1 MPNQQWTYATLE
13 QALQDWP
20 ENDNETYIENL
31 PNMIGL
37 AELRLVRDL
46 DLELFDRD
54 DESITFA
61 ISSRIVPKPANAVAV
76 RSVGY
81 IDNTL
86 GYVPL
91 KLRTIEYCKQ
101 YAPLVATEATPI
113 YYAEYNED
121 EIYVVPTPDVDL
133 TVVFRSNMRP
143 TVVLDPD
150 DPTAT
155 SWLSTRV
162 PDALFAACLM
172 EAEHYMQADDRYGD
186 YKTKYYEELLP
197 AARYELRNLARN
209 GDYSPFAP
217 AARSK

>member
-1 MPNQQWTYATLE
+1 MPNQQWTYQTLE

-20 ENDNETYIENL
+20 ENDNEAYVENL

-37 AELRLVRDL
+37 GELRLVRDL
-46 DLELFDRD
+46 DLGLFDQD
-54 DESITFA
+54 DETQTFT
-61 ISSRIVPKPANAVAV
+61 IGSRIVTKPANAIVV
-76 RSVGY
+76 RDVGY
-81 IDNTL
+81 LDVTL
-86 GYVPL
+86 GYTPL
-91 KLRTIEYCKQ
+91 KLRSVEYCKQ
-101 YAPLVATEATPI
+101 YAPLVATTGTPL
-113 YYAEYNED
+113 YYAEYSES
-121 EIYVVPTPDVDL
+121 EIYVVPTPVADQ

-143 TVVLDPD
+143 TVMLDPD

-172 EAEHYMQADDRYGD
+172 EGEHYTQADDRYND

-197 AARYELRNLARN
+197 AARFELRNLARN